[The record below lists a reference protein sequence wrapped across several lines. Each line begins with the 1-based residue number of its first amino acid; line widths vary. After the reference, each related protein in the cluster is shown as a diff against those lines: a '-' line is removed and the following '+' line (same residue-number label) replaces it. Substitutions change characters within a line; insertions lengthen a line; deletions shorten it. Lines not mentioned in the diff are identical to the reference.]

1 MPDPAPAIPLPTPVT
16 PAPSWQPAL
25 PAWLGLG
32 LLLGLA
38 ERVPGLSAAGAALL
52 LGAYPMLLA
61 CLTRDRGESRAPRAA
76 GEPWRWLALAAG
88 LGAGF
93 ALGGVL
99 MLGTIAV
106 RSPVASAALFGAAAC
121 AALGLYLRRSPA
133 AFWRLPLLA
142 VGVVLGFGMNVAEP
156 PQDAP
161 AFLPGL
167 IDAGVAMVTTLVPGI
182 GLERSAVVAGAHD
195 CALMLLEAGADWR
208 ILLFVL
214 VGVSSFVVFGQGLL
228 RTWARFPAATETML
242 LGALLGGLVRLWPW
256 QLVSAYT
263 LSASG
268 DQLAIGARAVLPPT
282 WAAHTGA
289 DPALVGVAGAMVM
302 AVVLTALA
310 MRRLRPALRGTDAR
324 VVLEPGT

>member
-1 MPDPAPAIPLPTPVT
+1 L
-16 PAPSWQPAL
+16 PAL
-25 PAWLGLG
+25 CGLG

-61 CLTRDRGESRAPRAA
+61 CITRDRGEARAPRAP
-76 GEPWRWLALAAG
+76 GEPWRWLALASG
-88 LGAGF
+88 LAAGF
-93 ALGGVL
+93 LLGGVL

-106 RSPVASAALFGAAAC
+106 RSPVAAAGLFGVAAC
-121 AALGLYLRRSPA
+121 AALVLYLRRSPA
-133 AFWRLPLLA
+133 AFWRLPVLA
-142 VGVVLGFGMNVAEP
+142 VGMVLGFGMNLAEP

-167 IDAGVAMVTTLVPGI
+167 VDAGVAMVTTLVPGI
-182 GLERSAVVAGAHD
+182 GLERAAVVTGAHD

-208 ILLFVL
+208 ILLFAL
-214 VGVSSFVVFGQGLL
+214 VAVSAFVVFGQGLL
-228 RTWARFPAATETML
+228 RTWARFPAATETIL
-242 LGALLGGLVRLWPW
+242 LGALLGGMARLWPW

-268 DQLAIGARAVLPPT
+268 EQLAIGARAVRPAT

-289 DPALVGVAGAMVM
+289 DPAVFGVAAAMALAAVLT
-302 AVVLTALA
+302 AVVLRV
-310 MRRLRPALRGTDAR
+310 RRPRRNAAAVAPA
-324 VVLEPGT
+324 